1 MEFRTELTTKGS
13 QRKIDLNDLTITIGS
28 CFSDDIGERL
38 VDYKFST
45 SKNPLG
51 TVYNPISIHKLL
63 LHAIRKSSPSAS
75 GFIERDGSFL
85 HHDFHSAWYSQS
97 QEDLGNRLIQE
108 LQKVHETIK
117 NSKHLIITY
126 GTSWVYEEKK
136 STEVVS
142 NCHKVP
148 QGNFTKFLLTQKRMV
163 ESFEDLYKELKSLNK
178 GVRIILTV
186 SPVRHIK
193 DTIALNSVSKSILRL
208 TCHTLQ
214 EIYSDVE
221 YFPSYEIMMDDL
233 RDYRFY
239 KPDLIHP
246 TEVAI
251 DYIWEKFGETYFDKA
266 TLKFIIE
273 WSEIKSAINHRP
285 FQLNTAA
292 HQRFLKATL
301 NRLTQLRDKVD
312 VHSEVEQLKNQ
323 IL

>member
-1 MEFRTELTTKGS
+1 
-13 QRKIDLNDLTITIGS
+13 
-28 CFSDDIGERL
+28 
-38 VDYKFST
+38 
-45 SKNPLG
+45 
-51 TVYNPISIHKLL
+51 
-63 LHAIRKSSPSAS
+63 
-75 GFIERDGSFL
+75 
-85 HHDFHSAWYSQS
+85 
-97 QEDLGNRLIQE
+97 
-108 LQKVHETIK
+108 
-117 NSKHLIITY
+117 
-126 GTSWVYEEKK
+126 
-136 STEVVS
+136 
-142 NCHKVP
+142 
-148 QGNFTKFLLTQKRMV
+148 
-163 ESFEDLYKELKSLNK
+163 
-178 GVRIILTV
+178 
-186 SPVRHIK
+186 
-193 DTIALNSVSKSILRL
+193 
-208 TCHTLQ
+208 
-214 EIYSDVE
+214 
-221 YFPSYEIMMDDL
+221 MMDDL